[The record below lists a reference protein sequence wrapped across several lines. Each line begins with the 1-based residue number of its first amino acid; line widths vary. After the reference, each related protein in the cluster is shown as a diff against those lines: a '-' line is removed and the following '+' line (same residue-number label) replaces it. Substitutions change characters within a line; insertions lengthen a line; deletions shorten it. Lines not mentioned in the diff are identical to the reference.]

1 MKYSKKYAMNLHMM
15 PHPIKIKIFVRM
27 SSLIPSSFSGS
38 IAPGLKFNVSNSFR
52 AAA

>member
-15 PHPIKIKIFVRM
+15 PHPININIFVSM
-27 SSLIPSSFSGS
+27 FSLIPSSFSGS
-38 IAPGLKFNVSNSFR
+38 IVPGLKFNVSNSFK